1 MMGVMSMAEENP
13 TFSTVRMREGYDIDE
28 VDEFLD
34 QARAALAA
42 DPPLMTPLDVETRRF
57 HPVRLRTGYDMGEVD
72 AYLDRLT
79 EELRGRQ
86 DPDAQ
91 EAETPP
97 RASVPVPWAAL
108 AVIALVV
115 VVLLVVAR

>member
-1 MMGVMSMAEENP
+1 MGMAEENP
-13 TFSTVRMREGYDIDE
+13 RFSKVRMREGYDIGE

-72 AYLDRLT
+72 AYLDRLA

-86 DPDAQ
+86 DPDAPVE
-91 EAETPP
+91 EA
-97 RASVPVPWAAL
+97 RARPQAAVP
-108 AVIALVV
+108 
-115 VVLLVVAR
+115 

>member
-1 MMGVMSMAEENP
+1 MGMAEENP

-86 DPDAQ
+86 DPDAP
-91 EAETPP
+91 EDETPP
-97 RASVPVPWAAL
+97 RPRPPVPWVAL
-108 AVIALVV
+108 VVIALAV
-115 VVLLVVAR
+115 VVLLVVVR